1 MAKVVEEPAA
11 KSGRGR
17 RRLSRGAVV
26 VGVLGIVFLL
36 VGLNGGSYQG
46 KLPKVEKND
55 NTAFLPNS
63 AQSTK
68 VDKEAPRY
76 QLVQALPGFVVY
88 QRPGGL
94 TPADRCML
102 SDIPAAEP

>member
-1 MAKVVEEPAA
+1 VEEPAA
-11 KSGRGR
+11 QSGRRR

-68 VDKEAPRY
+68 VDKEAP
-76 QLVQALPGFVVY
+76 ATSWS
-88 QRPGGL
+88 RPC
-94 TPADRCML
+94 PASWSTSGR
-102 SDIPAAEP
+102 AG